1 MKITITVNDDK
12 TGFDILKDGEKIY
25 GTSGAAPLDLPIEV
39 EVNQPPIEDDTPVKK
54 DSPAPK
60 GKAASSSSKG

>member
-12 TGFDILKDGEKIY
+12 TGFDIHKDGEKIY
-25 GTSGAAPLDLPIEV
+25 GTSGVVPLDLPIEV
-39 EVNQPPIEDDTPVKK
+39 EVNQPPVEDDKPVKK

-60 GKAASSSSKG
+60 GKTASSSSKG